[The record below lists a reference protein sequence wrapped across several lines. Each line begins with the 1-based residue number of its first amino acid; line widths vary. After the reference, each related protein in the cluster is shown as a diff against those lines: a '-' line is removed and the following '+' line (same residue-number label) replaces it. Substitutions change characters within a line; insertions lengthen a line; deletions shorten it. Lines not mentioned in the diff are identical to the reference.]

1 MNAYNDLG
9 DDDVDFNATCDQ
21 YDPLKNE
28 PQSIIDMHFV
38 SFDKYVLWLKNRE
51 AKLLH
56 KESNVLQQDA
66 PPIPTHAQIQIQ
78 NELRYFLDKQTVDKV
93 LKKVYIIFSQ
103 DQTADSPLEGRVP
116 RIAHR
121 LGFVIPSKKPALV
134 QALYDALMIK
144 ASNDCKEAIAIFKFA
159 CEYNATEA
167 IQFNKV
173 NVSEGS
179 RRKAAE
185 KINKP
190 QKSLSYYLSKAPD
203 KESSINILRNLEWD
217 KNKKFPFT

>member
-1 MNAYNDLG
+1 MHKNRLVVKHSHRPLILFPLSHIENPTSTAETSPKRRRDSEFRDQVLRLRPGGRLRTLVELLTKDFFIPLMNAYSHLG

-93 LKKVYIIFSQ
+93 LIKVYIIFSQ
-103 DQTADSPLEGRVP
+103 DQTPLRGASLAS
-116 RIAHR
+116 RI
-121 LGFVIPSKKPALV
+121 
-134 QALYDALMIK
+134 
-144 ASNDCKEAIAIFKFA
+144 
-159 CEYNATEA
+159 
-167 IQFNKV
+167 
-173 NVSEGS
+173 VSGS
-179 RRKAAE
+179 
-185 KINKP
+185 
-190 QKSLSYYLSKAPD
+190 
-203 KESSINILRNLEWD
+203 
-217 KNKKFPFT
+217 